1 MAFENMEEPE
11 VEVEESPAAE
21 GTSNRTFVI
30 VAAALGGIVLLSLIC
45 LAVYALVLK
54 PRQTAGRQAT
64 ETAIS
69 QANAEVATSVKQTE
83 LAIAQRATEAAKAT
97 NTPLPTAV
105 TLPLATATPVV
116 AAPTS
121 VITTPTQNPSTATA
135 FAKTAAAQQLTLT
148 ALHTTPGATALP
160 TTGFMDDVGGIPFL
174 LGAAL
179 LLVLV
184 IFLARRLRMAS

>member
-1 MAFENMEEPE
+1 
-11 VEVEESPAAE
+11 
-21 GTSNRTFVI
+21 
-30 VAAALGGIVLLSLIC
+30 
-45 LAVYALVLK
+45 
-54 PRQTAGRQAT
+54 
-64 ETAIS
+64 
-69 QANAEVATSVKQTE
+69 
-83 LAIAQRATEAAKAT
+83 
-97 NTPLPTAV
+97 V

-121 VITTPTQNPSTATA
+121 VVATPTQNPSTATA